1 MHLLNDIYI
10 FNAGILQG
18 TSDLLFV
25 FDESEVRK
33 IVKICEQVLQLLA
46 VSEVVDTMADI
57 LTFVQVQ
64 SNFFFFSEIKDF
76 YLKPVFLKLAQYWV
90 FSLQLTLPLVPLPPF
105 EFTLNLAPLL
115 LPIFKSKT

>member
-1 MHLLNDIYI
+1 MYI
-10 FNAGILQG
+10 FTYSPDEKFAVNLFIWYLGILQG

-46 VSEVVDTMADI
+46 VSEVVDTMEDI

-64 SNFFFFSEIKDF
+64 IYIMYIHFFLKMIP
-76 YLKPVFLKLAQYWV
+76 YLKGSVRFHD
-90 FSLQLTLPLVPLPPF
+90 F
-105 EFTLNLAPLL
+105 
-115 LPIFKSKT
+115 

>member
-64 SNFFFFSEIKDF
+64 SKFFFFSEIKDL
-76 YLKPVFLKLAQYWV
+76 YLKPVFLKLAQ
-90 FSLQLTLPLVPLPPF
+90 
-105 EFTLNLAPLL
+105 
-115 LPIFKSKT
+115 